1 MRSVYPVSETRA
13 RGRLHA
19 WYEVGV
25 QNPRPICVNL
35 DKRTKGL
42 WIVDAGVAGECSNID
57 ASDGNEMKEEECA
70 GHPMA
75 AFMFDC
81 VEVES
86 AELNVIGRDV
96 GQGSTLASV
105 MQGYRV

>member
-1 MRSVYPVSETRA
+1 
-13 RGRLHA
+13 
-19 WYEVGV
+19 
-25 QNPRPICVNL
+25 
-35 DKRTKGL
+35 
-42 WIVDAGVAGECSNID
+42 
-57 ASDGNEMKEEECA
+57 MKEEECA